1 VTERG
6 FTLPPPVARFWV
18 TNPKKCLPCRRE
30 KLHPD
35 DADRVTRIMRSILDG
50 SVDRQSVINRT
61 RHGDQH
67 WVWVEAQFR
76 VLKDPK
82 TGERIGIIGAL
93 RDISVRKAVE
103 DKLAEATR
111 QLEALAREDGLT
123 GLPNRRAF
131 DDALS
136 TEYRRAQ
143 RNKKSLGLIMLDVD
157 WFKSFNDRYG
167 HPAGD
172 DCLRQIGRAI
182 KNTVFR
188 PGDIAARYGGEEFV
202 VLLPDTDEAGAALIG
217 ERIRQAVSLLA
228 IPHESSRY
236 GVVTIRVGNAS
247 FGRDTRQRKSEMLLE
262 YATERFSAKGDGR
275 NLVIRASALFM
286 SPTEESSTAA

>member
-1 VTERG
+1 
-6 FTLPPPVARFWV
+6 
-18 TNPKKCLPCRRE
+18 
-30 KLHPD
+30 
-35 DADRVTRIMRSILDG
+35 MRSILDG

>member
-1 VTERG
+1 MKFDIG
-6 FTLPPPVARFWV
+6 FWPDNSIDMILLMRRDGTRLYASPACPRFWV

-111 QLEALAREDGLT
+111 
-123 GLPNRRAF
+123 
-131 DDALS
+131 S
-136 TEYRRAQ
+136 
-143 RNKKSLGLIMLDVD
+143 
-157 WFKSFNDRYG
+157 
-167 HPAGD
+167 
-172 DCLRQIGRAI
+172 
-182 KNTVFR
+182 
-188 PGDIAARYGGEEFV
+188 
-202 VLLPDTDEAGAALIG
+202 
-217 ERIRQAVSLLA
+217 
-228 IPHESSRY
+228 
-236 GVVTIRVGNAS
+236 
-247 FGRDTRQRKSEMLLE
+247 
-262 YATERFSAKGDGR
+262 
-275 NLVIRASALFM
+275 
-286 SPTEESSTAA
+286 